1 MNICYAL
8 AFGFP
13 DSSAATRRVAAVVSL
28 LLRCNF
34 KVTLVSAGVPREIPD
49 SIGIPADVRVLFAGE
64 RDSVGNVGGLIDKIK
79 FGSKICSLIKQLDEK
94 VDVVIAY
101 GGYTPLVFRLLKLK
115 RAMGISLVY
124 DAVEWASLRP
134 YWWRSAY
141 LMNVHFAMSFLLKR
155 LDGVICVSAF
165 LYEHYKCRTKALR
178 LPPLYVNTA
187 GSSPSKRVGSACR
200 LSYVG
205 NSEHDNVDIL
215 VSTFRS
221 ISAGR
226 EDVELHIAGAF
237 SQRDSIEQTMS
248 EYGVAAG
255 VTFYGTISQEQ
266 ATEMICHSD
275 ALILLRD
282 DNAVTQAGYSS
293 KVVHALSLGVP
304 LITNYKSDI
313 PLTAFDGPAGVFFMD
328 SSQESLAA
336 GIETFINLSDDER
349 ASMKRSAIQVA
360 EGAFEVSRFVEGT
373 RLFFRGL

>member
-8 AFGFP
+8 AFDFP

-79 FGSKICSLIKQLDEK
+79 FGSKICSLIKHLDEK

-165 LYEHYKCRTKALR
+165 LYEYYKCRTKALR

-187 GSSPSKRVGSACR
+187 GSSPSKRVGSAYR

-205 NSEHDNVDIL
+205 NSDHDNVDIL
-215 VSTFRS
+215 VSAFRS

-237 SQRDSIEQTMS
+237 SQKDMIENGVS
-248 EYGVAAG
+248 EHCTALSVK
-255 VTFYGTISQEQ
+255 FYGTVSQEQ
-266 ATEMICHSD
+266 ATEMILKSD

-282 DNAVTQAGYSS
+282 NNAVTQAGYPS

-304 LITNYKSDI
+304 LITNYISDI
-313 PLTAFDGPAGVFFMD
+313 PLTAVDGPAGVFFGD
-328 SSQESLAA
+328 ASAESLAG
-336 GIETFINLSDDER
+336 GIETFISLSDGELAAMR
-349 ASMKRSAIQVA
+349 RSAILVA
-360 EGAFEVSRFVEGT
+360 EAEFDVSRYVKDT
-373 RLFFRGL
+373 KFFFGDL